1 MNQYNWKQSWLA
13 LIAGVLISITMIG
26 CGGSH
31 TPPEA
36 LSDEELPAALQD
48 AFSGAE
54 AGIKGNIDAGVA
66 AFQANDYLKAITAFN
81 QVTQNQNLSEYQR
94 AVVSRAVISANEH
107 IQMEGAQGN
116 PAATQFMKYQGAN
129 K

>member
-1 MNQYNWKQSWLA
+1 MNQNNWKQSWLA

-26 CGGSH
+26 CGSH

-36 LSDEELPAALQD
+36 LTDEELPAALQS

-66 AFQANDYLKAITAFN
+66 AFQANDYMKAISAFN
-81 QVTQNQNLSEYQR
+81 QVTQVQTLSEYQR

-116 PAATQFMKYQGAN
+116 PAATQFLKYQGAN

>member
-26 CGGSH
+26 CGSH

-36 LSDEELPAALQD
+36 LSSEELPAALQE

-54 AGIKGNIDAGVA
+54 AGVKGNIDAGVA
-66 AFQANDYLKAITAFN
+66 AYQAKDYMKAIGAFN
-81 QVTQNQNLSEYQR
+81 QVTQVQSLSEYQR
-94 AVVSRAVISANEH
+94 AVVSRAVISANEQL
-107 IQMEGAQGN
+107 QMEGAQGN
-116 PAATQFMKYQGAN
+116 PAATQFLKYQGAN